1 MAFFLLQTAI
11 VANDAYVTL
20 NRGRRFVRT
29 LFSIW
34 SSQMK
39 NFQHN
44 LYKSMSNPLFSPNLF
59 LE

>member
-20 NRGRRFVRT
+20 NKGRRFVRT
-29 LFSIW
+29 LFFIW

-39 NFQHN
+39 KFLAQAKI
-44 LYKSMSNPLFSPNLF
+44 YIQSSIFSKSF
-59 LE
+59 LG